1 MHDTNQIGSGP
12 RAGRREWVG
21 LAVLALPTLLVALDI
36 GALFLALPHLT
47 AELGASSVQQLW
59 IMDIYGFMIAGFLV
73 TMGTLG
79 DRIGRR
85 RLLLLGAT
93 AFGIASVL
101 AAFSTSAGMLIATRA
116 LLGVAGATLM
126 PSTLALISNMFR
138 DARQRGAAIAAWAG
152 CLFAGSAL
160 GPVVGGLLLERF
172 WWGSVF
178 LLAVPVMVALLL
190 VAPALLPEYR
200 DAGAGRLELTSVALS
215 LAAILPVVYGIKQL
229 AAGDADTPT
238 VAIGA
243 ILTGVAIGVLF
254 VRRQLRLTSPLLDLG
269 LFANRSFS
277 AALAAMLLAA
287 AAMAGT
293 TLLVSQYLQ
302 TVLGL
307 SPARAGLWLAPTGLA
322 IAAGSLLAPAIARR
336 LRPAGAVAAGLV
348 LGAVGFLLIAWV
360 GSAGGLVVVAA
371 ANALV
376 AFGGGPLFALGT
388 GLVVG
393 SVPPERSGSAASLS
407 ETSNEF
413 GSTLGLAVLGSV
425 GAAVYRSQMADAIP
439 AGVPAEAARTA
450 HDTLAG
456 ATATARQLPAEAATE
471 LLHSARQAFTTGLNT
486 AAVIGAIVFV
496 ALAVLAVTV
505 LRHAGSTSGEAH
517 QDNADPAAQPAG

>member
-1 MHDTNQIGSGP
+1 
-12 RAGRREWVG
+12 
-21 LAVLALPTLLVALDI
+21 
-36 GALFLALPHLT
+36 
-47 AELGASSVQQLW
+47 
-59 IMDIYGFMIAGFLV
+59 
-73 TMGTLG
+73 
-79 DRIGRR
+79 
-85 RLLLLGAT
+85 
-93 AFGIASVL
+93 
-101 AAFSTSAGMLIATRA
+101 
-116 LLGVAGATLM
+116 
-126 PSTLALISNMFR
+126 
-138 DARQRGAAIAAWAG
+138 
-152 CLFAGSAL
+152 
-160 GPVVGGLLLERF
+160 
-172 WWGSVF
+172 
-178 LLAVPVMVALLL
+178 MVALLL

-456 ATATARQLPAEAATE
+456 ATATATARQLPAEAATE